1 MTTKKDTSMPS
12 QEERA
17 KIERRSLNVSMWLN
31 ALMGVAGITAATASR
46 SDALLVDGLYS
57 AVNFG
62 AAVVAILIGRSIAR
76 APDRSRPFGYDADE
90 AIYVV
95 FRSLTL
101 FGILAFAA
109 MSAVEKIVTYARGGT
124 VPELVFGP
132 IVIYMIAMVLICGF
146 LTFWHRYNWKKAGKQ
161 SDILITESRAA
172 LVDGVI
178 SAGAGGALISVP
190 LLSGTEFAGLIPIA
204 DAIVVLIM
212 TTVII
217 YQPVSTFL
225 AGLSEIAGHSMS
237 APLYK
242 SAYAIVKTLAD
253 EHKLKLIDIAATK
266 LGRGHMIVAYV
277 DPGRQVT
284 SEDIDAVNKELKS
297 RAVEAFTNVRT
308 EIVITK
314 TKRQIRRLSGKQAA

>member
-1 MTTKKDTSMPS
+1 MKNQADKIDLTP
-12 QEERA
+12 EERA
-17 KIERRSLNVSMWLN
+17 KIERRSLNLSMWLN
-31 ALMGVAGITAATASR
+31 AVMGISGIVAATASR

-62 AAVVAILIGRSIAR
+62 AAIVAIFVGRSIAR

-101 FGILAFAA
+101 LGIISFAA
-109 MSAVEKIVTYARGGT
+109 LSALVKIITYAQGGD

-132 IVIYMIAMVLICGF
+132 IVIYMVSMVIICGF

-161 SDILITESRAA
+161 SDILVTESRAA

-178 SAGAGGALISVP
+178 SAGAGGALVSVP
-190 LLSGTEFAGLIPIA
+190 LLSGTALEGLIPIA
-204 DAIVVLIM
+204 DAIVVLTM
-212 TTVII
+212 VIVI
-217 YQPVSTFL
+217 FYQPTSTFL

-242 SAYAIVKTLAD
+242 SAYAIVKKIAD
-253 EHKLKLIDIAATK
+253 ENKLELIDIAATK

-277 DPGRQVT
+277 DPGRDVS
-284 SEDIDAVNKELKS
+284 SEDIDAANEELTK
-297 RAVEAFTNVRT
+297 RAVAAFTNART

-314 TKRQIRRLSGKQAA
+314 TKRQQRRITENRAA